1 MEEVEWEG
9 IKIPKDKADL
19 IQSRIDAAKQAGQFA
34 AYDQIK
40 IDLKGKAPELFS
52 DIDVAKTKLNE
63 MMSVFGDRMKTLNE
77 SVDPAKKQKTNET
90 PEMARARLEAEYE
103 AKMKEGL
110 KAMKIS
116 AALNEVK
123 AAAIAA
129 KLDPDYADAFESMLA
144 KHYPADVNGDT
155 VIFRNGDLPLF
166 AGDQPAKP
174 ADVAAILLKKYPKL
188 VATST
193 PGPDLGRGQ
202 QQAQQ
207 GLKLVNSQSRIAA
220 GIGEVFK
227 AM

>member
-9 IKIPKDKADL
+9 IKIPKDKAEL

-77 SVDPAKKQKTNET
+77 SVDPAKKQAKQET
-90 PEMARARLEAEYE
+90 PEMTRARLEAEYNQKTND
-103 AKMKEGL
+103 AL
-110 KAMKIS
+110 KSMKIS
-116 AALNEVK
+116 AAVNEVK

-129 KLDPDYADAFESMLA
+129 KLDEQYADVFESLLS
-144 KHYPADVNGDT
+144 KHYPADVNGET

-166 AGDQPAKP
+166 AGEQPAKP
-174 ADVAAILLKKYPKL
+174 SDVAAILLKKYPKL
-188 VATST
+188 VST
-193 PGPDLGRGQ
+193 PQAGPSLGNGQ
-202 QQAQQ
+202 PSAR
-207 GLKLVNSQSRIAA
+207 VNGAPTNSAGRIAA
-220 GIGEVFK
+220 GISEVFASK
-227 AM
+227 